1 MAGNP
6 DRKDKEMKLDK
17 LLLGKT
23 ICEASYNKYEY
34 VVLRFTDGSVVY
46 INQISQ
52 TGELQVDYNQSI
64 EVEPDD
70 RED

>member
-1 MAGNP
+1 
-6 DRKDKEMKLDK
+6 MKIDK

-23 ICEASYNKYEY
+23 VCEASYDKYKY

-52 TGELQVDYNQSI
+52 TGELQVDYNHSL
-64 EVEPDD
+64 EVEPD
-70 RED
+70 ENKE